1 MKSVKANVSF
11 PKMEE
16 ELLEVWNSDR
26 TFYKSND
33 KRKSDGKKEFTFY
46 DGLNVSSHVIKIKI
60 IIEYHHLRPEPNC

>member
-16 ELLEVWNSDR
+16 ELLDVWKADR

-33 KRKSDGKKEFTFY
+33 KRKLKVTKSLLFTMV
-46 DGLNVSSHVIKIKI
+46 LHLQMV
-60 IIEYHHLRPEPNC
+60 YHTMVTY